1 MDSPLDFCMVTTF
14 YPPYHFGGDAMYVY
28 RLSNALARRGHSVTV
43 VHNVDAYKV
52 LRRGEPGG
60 SFPHEPGVTVF
71 PIRSS
76 AGPVS
81 PLVTYL
87 TGRPGLTGRQLG
99 EIFAAQ
105 RFDVVHFHNISLMG
119 GPDVLAYGDGVKLY
133 TMHEHWLVCPMH
145 VLWKYNRR
153 PCEGPSCLR
162 CTLVFKRPPQL
173 WRYTNLLERRLDHVD
188 VFFSPSRFTAEK
200 HRERGF
206 TREIRHLPYFV
217 PDPAPAT
224 AGSPPGTRQYF
235 LFAGRLER
243 LKGLQTVIDAFRRYD
258 GADLV
263 VAGDG
268 DFEPELRRQAAGL
281 GHVRFLGRV
290 HPEELG
296 ALYRGALAVLVPT
309 VGYEVFPFVAL
320 EALSQGVPVI
330 ARDRGGQAEAV
341 AVSGG
346 GLTYRT
352 ETELVDAM
360 ERLRVNPA
368 LRGELGA
375 RGRAA
380 WLEHWSEESH
390 LQTYLA
396 TIEDARLGAGSAA

>member
-1 MDSPLDFCMVTTF
+1 M
-14 YPPYHFGGDAMYVY
+14 
-28 RLSNALARRGHSVTV
+28 
-43 VHNVDAYKV
+43 
-52 LRRGEPGG
+52 
-60 SFPHEPGVTVF
+60 
-71 PIRSS
+71 
-76 AGPVS
+76 
-81 PLVTYL
+81 
-87 TGRPGLTGRQLG
+87 
-99 EIFAAQ
+99 
-105 RFDVVHFHNISLMG
+105 
-119 GPDVLAYGDGVKLY
+119 
-133 TMHEHWLVCPMH
+133 
-145 VLWKYNRR
+145 
-153 PCEGPSCLR
+153 
-162 CTLVFKRPPQL
+162 
-173 WRYTNLLERRLDHVD
+173 
-188 VFFSPSRFTAEK
+188 
-200 HRERGF
+200 
-206 TREIRHLPYFV
+206 
-217 PDPAPAT
+217 
-224 AGSPPGTRQYF
+224 
-235 LFAGRLER
+235 
-243 LKGLQTVIDAFRRYD
+243 
-258 GADLV
+258 
-263 VAGDG
+263 AGDG

-352 ETELVDAM
+352 EAELVDAM
-360 ERLRVNPA
+360 ERLRVDPA

-390 LQTYLA
+390 LRTYLA